1 MQPTENK
8 KQLKRLGSEIADLR
22 KAAGF
27 SQEAFAAHCGL
38 DRSYYGGVERGERN
52 IATINL
58 IRIAQALQVEV
69 GTLFPPMAELNP

>member
-1 MQPTENK
+1 MRPTVDK
-8 KQLKRLGSEIADLR
+8 KQLKRLGSEIAGLR

-38 DRSYYGGVERGERN
+38 DRSYYGAVERGERN
-52 IATINL
+52 VAAINL
-58 IRIAQALQVEV
+58 IRIAQALQEEV